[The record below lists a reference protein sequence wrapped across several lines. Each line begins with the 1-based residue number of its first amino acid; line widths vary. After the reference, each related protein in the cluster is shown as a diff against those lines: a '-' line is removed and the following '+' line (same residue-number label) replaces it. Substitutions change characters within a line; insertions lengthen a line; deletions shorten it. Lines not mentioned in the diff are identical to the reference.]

1 MHWNGVAFLSTKVLE
16 KMKNLDLTD
25 SQNAKSCIANTQRNW
40 SLLGKLITRLTVVR
54 SWKPNAKSGMKKKSL
69 LYTTTARVTN

>member
-16 KMKNLDLTD
+16 KMKSLDPTD
-25 SQNAKSCIANTQRNW
+25 SRNAKSCIANTRRNW
-40 SLLGKLITRLTVVR
+40 SLLGKPITRLTVVR
-54 SWKPNAKSGMKKKSL
+54 SWKPNAKSGKRKKSL